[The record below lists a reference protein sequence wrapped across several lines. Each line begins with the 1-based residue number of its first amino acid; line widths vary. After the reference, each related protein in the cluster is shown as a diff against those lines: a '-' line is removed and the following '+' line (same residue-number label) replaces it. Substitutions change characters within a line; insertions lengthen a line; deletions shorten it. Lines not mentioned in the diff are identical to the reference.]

1 MADNRNWFLWLAQQG
16 RELFVRRGSSGSS
29 FDRIKDIIWKRAK
42 SPKPEADPAEQANES
57 KHLRVQFSP
66 SIQKL
71 YDELGDALL
80 NFDALK
86 VAQISDRIFAQEDIA
101 EARGKT
107 QYTGRI
113 DPETGDIETFA
124 FINGE
129 RNRGRIPPNRFQTLE
144 LVQAGRLEKARQRK
158 LKGKPARFYNVP
170 PPEPKVPA
178 HERKVT
184 PPEPKL

>member
-1 MADNRNWFLWLAQQG
+1 M
-16 RELFVRRGSSGSS
+16 RRGSSGSS
-29 FDRIKDIIWKRAK
+29 FDRIKETIWKRAK
-42 SPKPEADPAEQANES
+42 SPKPEADPAEQVNES
-57 KHLRVQFSP
+57 KQLRVQFSP

-80 NFDALK
+80 NFDAFK
-86 VAQISDRIFAQEDIA
+86 VAQISDRIFAREDTA
-101 EARGKT
+101 EARGKS
-107 QYTGRI
+107 QYSGTWDWKKGKRV
-113 DPETGDIETFA
+113 TFA

-129 RNRGRIPPNRFQTLE
+129 RNRGRIPPNRVETLE

-158 LKGKPARFYNVP
+158 LKGTPARFYNVTP
-170 PPEPKVPA
+170 AEPKVPT